1 MRNQS
6 AINKIPFTEG
16 DETALYTRLSRDDEL
31 TGESNSI
38 KNQRELLLQYAK
50 AKAMQTFRF
59 MWTTDIREQ
68 TLIDLILSE

>member
-6 AINKIPFTEG
+6 AINKIPFAEG

-38 KNQRELLLQYAK
+38 KNQRELLLNVRNAR
-50 AKAMQTFRF
+50 A
-59 MWTTDIREQ
+59 IRCISA
-68 TLIDLILSE
+68 TSISKVRALL

>member
-6 AINKIPFTEG
+6 TINKIPFAEG

-38 KNQRELLLQYAK
+38 KNQRELLLQYEIGRAHV
-50 AKAMQTFRF
+50 
-59 MWTTDIREQ
+59 
-68 TLIDLILSE
+68 

>member
-6 AINKIPFTEG
+6 AINKIPFAEG

-31 TGESNSI
+31 TGESNSKI
-38 KNQRELLLQYAK
+38 KENYSCNMRK

-59 MWTTDIREQ
+59 M
-68 TLIDLILSE
+68 